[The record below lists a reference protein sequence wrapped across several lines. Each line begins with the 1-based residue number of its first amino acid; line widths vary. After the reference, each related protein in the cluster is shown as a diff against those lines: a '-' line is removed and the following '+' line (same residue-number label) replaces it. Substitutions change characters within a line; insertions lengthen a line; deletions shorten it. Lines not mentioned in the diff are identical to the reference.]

1 MHVAIFGPA
10 HIACRIIETTFFVIA
25 VVTARAVR
33 ARNKEVDLLGVD
45 IGAIEAYRHVA
56 DQYNSAFATAHAQ
69 RRAQKFVRCR
79 RRCDDNRIG
88 AKPAGQARRL
98 LFGIVAAIDGE
109 VHSVLTCLRNP
120 RRVEIGA
127 DHPDAGCLQQ
137 THRELAKDAK
147 PNDHK
152 GLAHRRGS
160 SPDTL
165 QRDGAKCDGGR
176 EFVGDAIGRWHD
188 QISRHADIFGME
200 RRLSTGARHAISG
213 KQIVDALSNREH
225 RAGERVTHRLRLREV

>member
-1 MHVAIFGPA
+1 M
-10 HIACRIIETTFFVIA
+10 
-25 VVTARAVR
+25 
-33 ARNKEVDLLGVD
+33 
-45 IGAIEAYRHVA
+45 
-56 DQYNSAFATAHAQ
+56 
-69 RRAQKFVRCR
+69 
-79 RRCDDNRIG
+79 
-88 AKPAGQARRL
+88 
-98 LFGIVAAIDGE
+98 
-109 VHSVLTCLRNP
+109 
-120 RRVEIGA
+120 
-127 DHPDAGCLQQ
+127 
-137 THRELAKDAK
+137 AKDAK

-213 KQIVDALSNREH
+213 KQIVDALTDRDH
-225 RAGERVTHRLRLREV
+225 GAGERITHRLRLREMRADQFPGLRETVAAHHLYHPAHLIGALQRPLPERQIGGPDAG